1 MSLRPSRTS
10 SSRWTSRALG
20 VKNETVLTRSGIS
33 RTIRRAV
40 SLARSKRNYV
50 EDLAAGSET
59 GLLKLTHRR
68 TWLLPAFVF
77 GLVATVFVWMAAFS
91 FPHAASGILLNG
103 FNSNLPA
110 RYSLLLTVLVMLI
123 PFGPPF
129 MSAFAL
135 GHLLFPSP
143 PDPNIARGL
152 MSTFEYTQ
160 KSGKRWL
167 IFIAAGMFGALNC
180 ILLVVAISDANGN

>member
-1 MSLRPSRTS
+1 MRNATGRTQSRF
-10 SSRWTSRALG
+10 SRAF
-20 VKNETVLTRSGIS
+20 
-33 RTIRRAV
+33 RRAV
-40 SLARSKRNYV
+40 SLGRSKRNYV
-50 EDLAAGSET
+50 EDLAAGSES
-59 GLLKLTHRR
+59 GLLKLTERR

-77 GLVATVFVWMAAFS
+77 GLIATAFVWLAALS
-91 FPHAASGILLNG
+91 FPYAASGILLNG

-143 PDPNIARGL
+143 PEPEVARGV
-152 MSTFEYTQ
+152 MSTFEYRQ
-160 KSGKRWL
+160 SSNKRWL
-167 IFIAAGMFGALNC
+167 IVLAAGMLGGLNC
-180 ILLVVAISDANGN
+180 ILLVFAVSNATGN